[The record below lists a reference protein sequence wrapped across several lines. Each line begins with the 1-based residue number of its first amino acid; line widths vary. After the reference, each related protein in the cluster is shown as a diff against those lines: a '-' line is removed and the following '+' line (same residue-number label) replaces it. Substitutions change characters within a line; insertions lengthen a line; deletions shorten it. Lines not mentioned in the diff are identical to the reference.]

1 MQAYTLDVPDRIETD
16 RLLLRVPS
24 HSGDGPIVN
33 QAIRESINELKE
45 WLPFA
50 QSIPSVEQ
58 TEENQKKARIA
69 FSKKE
74 SFRFLLFNKENN
86 EFIGTCSI
94 QAIDLKFAKAEIGY
108 WIRTSFSGNGFMTEA
123 IQALTDFGLTEL
135 RLKRIEIRC
144 DTTNKKSR
152 AIPERLG
159 YELESIIENDDMTA
173 DGRKLKDTCVYVR
186 IQ

>member
-1 MQAYTLDVPDRIETD
+1 MQTFTQDVPEMIETE
-16 RLLLRVPS
+16 RLLMRVPAF
-24 HSGDGPIVN
+24 SGDGPIVN
-33 QAIRESINELKE
+33 QAIRESIKELKE

-50 QSIPSVEQ
+50 QSIPTVEQ

-86 EFIGTCSI
+86 QFIGTCSI
-94 QAIDLKFAKAEIGY
+94 QAMDLEFAQAEIGY
-108 WIRTSFSGNGFMTEA
+108 WIRTSSSGNGFMTEA
-123 IQALTDFGLTEL
+123 IHALTDYGFTVLK
-135 RLKRIEIRC
+135 LKRMEIRC
-144 DTTNKKSR
+144 DATNKKSR

-159 YELESIIENDDMTA
+159 YKLESIIENDDMSA
-173 DGRKLKDTCVYVR
+173 DGSQLKDTCVYVR

>member
-1 MQAYTLDVPDRIETD
+1 MQTFTQDVTDMIETE
-16 RLLLRVPS
+16 RLLMRVPAL
-24 HSGDGPIVN
+24 SGDGPIVN

-58 TEENQKKARIA
+58 TEENQKKARVA

-74 SFRFLLFNKENN
+74 SFRFLLFSKDNN
-86 EFIGTCSI
+86 AFIGTCSI
-94 QAIDLKFAKAEIGY
+94 QAMDLKFAKAEIGY

-123 IQALTDFGLTEL
+123 IQALTDYGFTEL
-135 RLKRIEIRC
+135 KLKRIEIRC

-159 YELESIIENDDMTA
+159 YELESIIENDDMSA
-173 DGRKLKDTCVYVR
+173 DGRQPKDTCVYVR